1 MKNWLEALCVTECA
15 LNEPLFAQEKSIL
28 YTTLISQFSKLI
40 TAIKVNDSGFGVRV
54 YVLGA
59 PQPKLFQEIEGLCG
73 ASLSKLEVTF
83 CRILAVHISV
93 GVWEIKINLHSTR
106 NEPEPNIGQVWM
118 ESASRLSILTW
129 TWLCLCIRAEVKVNT
144 AWCLDS
150 LQCLLSAWCL
160 AWLSS
165 PFYFRSFI

>member
-1 MKNWLEALCVTECA
+1 MCVTECA

-59 PQPKLFQEIEGLCG
+59 PWPKLFQEIEGLRG

-106 NEPEPNIGQVWM
+106 NEPEPEPNIGQV
-118 ESASRLSILTW
+118 
-129 TWLCLCIRAEVKVNT
+129 
-144 AWCLDS
+144 
-150 LQCLLSAWCL
+150 
-160 AWLSS
+160 
-165 PFYFRSFI
+165 